1 MSWTRHE
8 GQQAAHAFAFCERAS
23 SGAWRVRGMYSAT
36 EQHAMLRVVAWH
48 YKRRGVKKVRQP
60 PPTEEW
66 IDAVKVAFGTHL
78 RGVREARSISQER
91 LALKAGMD
99 RTFISAVERGVKLPG
114 LISICVLAGA
124 LEVRPETLLAFHI
137 PPKDLVKVDAE
148 P

>member
-1 MSWTRHE
+1 
-8 GQQAAHAFAFCERAS
+8 
-23 SGAWRVRGMYSAT
+23 
-36 EQHAMLRVVAWH
+36 MLRIVAWH

-60 PPTEEW
+60 PPTDEW
-66 IDAVKVAFGTHL
+66 IDSVKTAFGRHVRSL
-78 RGVREARSISQER
+78 REARSISQDR

-99 RTFISAVERGVKLPG
+99 RTFISAIERGAKLPG

-137 PPKDLVKVDAE
+137 PPRDLVTVDPE